1 MMRPDLTALS
11 WPLEIRRR
19 IVSSLTPIR
28 RAASAMLI
36 FGDDIASDLP
46 CAAGYVDCGP
56 GERDEA
62 PGRLFDGEQVRLV
75 GCGKCHRPSCGVGEG
90 NGLLPS
96 LGPGS

>member
-36 FGDDIASDLP
+36 FADDIASDLP
-46 CAAGYVDCGP
+46 CAAGYVNGGP
-56 GERDEA
+56 GERVEA
-62 PGRLFDGEQVRLV
+62 PGRLFDGE
-75 GCGKCHRPSCGVGEG
+75 
-90 NGLLPS
+90 
-96 LGPGS
+96 